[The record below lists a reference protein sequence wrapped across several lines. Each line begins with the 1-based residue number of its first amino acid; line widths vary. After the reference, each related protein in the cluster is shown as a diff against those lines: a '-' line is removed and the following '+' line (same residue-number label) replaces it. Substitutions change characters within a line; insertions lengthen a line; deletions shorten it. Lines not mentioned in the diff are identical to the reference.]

1 MMNNT
6 KKEPP
11 KSKNMYDIT
20 TYSDR
25 ELLDILDL
33 TNPSD
38 RELEAKLIFLI
49 NKYKNMQNDSGD
61 ELVIFFE
68 GIYNHFLETS
78 DKDESIIEGMDDIG
92 EQLTKDEYDKL
103 IADQGTSEDIL
114 DILKTEDTN

>member
-25 ELLDILDL
+25 ELLYILDL

-68 GIYNHFLETS
+68 GIYNHFFEVN
-78 DKDESIIEGMDDIG
+78 I
-92 EQLTKDEYDKL
+92 
-103 IADQGTSEDIL
+103 
-114 DILKTEDTN
+114 